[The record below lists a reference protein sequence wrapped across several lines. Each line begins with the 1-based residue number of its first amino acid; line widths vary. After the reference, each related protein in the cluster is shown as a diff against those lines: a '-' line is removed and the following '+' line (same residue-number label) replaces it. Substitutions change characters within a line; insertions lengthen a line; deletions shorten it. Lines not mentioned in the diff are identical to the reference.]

1 MNYTLVHTFL
11 YYLNLLLLAPFVSAP
26 LGFVFSTGWGQ
37 NEEKKVKE
45 LNLPFMV
52 GTEYYHG
59 QSVIFKMNT
68 SSEYLVIFKTN
79 VLMSRDVS
87 EHLSPN

>member
-1 MNYTLVHTFL
+1 MSPHVIGPIFFS
-11 YYLNLLLLAPFVSAP
+11 APF
-26 LGFVFSTGWGQ
+26 GFVFSTEWGQ
-37 NEEKKVKE
+37 NEEKKAKE

-68 SSEYLVIFKTN
+68 SSVILGYF
-79 VLMSRDVS
+79 
-87 EHLSPN
+87 